1 VAGLALADAGQPL
14 SFTPNAS
21 WSYILPKDKT
31 IGRFDLYAKAVVT
44 QRDLDRDVGV
54 QQLTVEAQQND
65 GQVQWLLKGNLINAG
80 VKEAVIP
87 HLLVTFYDT
96 DNQVVWVDHFFL
108 PQSLRPQRSMAFA
121 VPLTPR
127 QAIAPMP
134 IPGNSFAN
142 ALTTLTTLTGPRA
155 DWLALPTDSGYAALR
170 VSVHYFTG
178 SSN

>member
-1 VAGLALADAGQPL
+1 
-14 SFTPNAS
+14 
-21 WSYILPKDKT
+21 
-31 IGRFDLYAKAVVT
+31 
-44 QRDLDRDVGV
+44 
-54 QQLTVEAQQND
+54 
-65 GQVQWLLKGNLINAG
+65 
-80 VKEAVIP
+80 
-87 HLLVTFYDT
+87 
-96 DNQVVWVDHFFL
+96 
-108 PQSLRPQRSMAFA
+108 MAFA